1 MYGSYLL
8 DKHHWPLVFEC
19 VKAMTSTLEKGK
31 KEGCSCTSKNSSKNE
46 KNSFGNDSG
55 AVDEY
60 YENSTINHILENISR
75 DDLKKN
81 CNCKSL
87 PLFCKIRICEDGID
101 SYKATENFCS
111 KRDFI
116 SFSSEL
122 SRRILFCRGDKK
134 KTFAFFFE
142 GQ

>member
-31 KEGCSCTSKNSSKNE
+31 KERCSCTGKNSSKNE
-46 KNSFGNDSG
+46 KKSFGNDSG
-55 AVDEY
+55 AVDEN
-60 YENSTINHILENISR
+60 YENSTMNHMIENISR

-81 CNCKSL
+81 CNCQSL

-101 SYKATENFCS
+101 SYKATENFC
-111 KRDFI
+111 
-116 SFSSEL
+116 
-122 SRRILFCRGDKK
+122 RGDK
-134 KTFAFFFE
+134 
-142 GQ
+142 